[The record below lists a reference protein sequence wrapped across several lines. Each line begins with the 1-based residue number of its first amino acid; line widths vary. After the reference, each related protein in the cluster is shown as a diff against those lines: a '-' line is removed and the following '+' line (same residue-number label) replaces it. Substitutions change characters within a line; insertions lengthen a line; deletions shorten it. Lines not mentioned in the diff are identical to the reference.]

1 LRYKQL
7 IIVVLGVAV
16 VLAACGGG
24 SANDTL
30 ELGNPELGREIFEDR
45 DRTRCVWCHTLDG
58 SILVGPS
65 LQGISERADDRVP
78 GLSAVE
84 YLRQSILDPPAYI
97 VEGFDIK
104 MQTYE
109 LVPEEVD
116 TLVPSTFTQ
125 EELSDLIAF
134 LLTQ

>member
-7 IIVVLGVAV
+7 IIVVLSVAV
-16 VLAACGGG
+16 VLAACGGA
-24 SANDTL
+24 SAQ
-30 ELGNPELGREIFEDR
+30 PEAVGDPERGREIFEDR

-58 SILVGPS
+58 SVRVGPS
-65 LQGISERADDRVP
+65 LQGISERAGDRVP

-97 VEGFDIK
+97 VDGFDIK

-116 TLVPSTFTQ
+116 TLVPSMFTQ